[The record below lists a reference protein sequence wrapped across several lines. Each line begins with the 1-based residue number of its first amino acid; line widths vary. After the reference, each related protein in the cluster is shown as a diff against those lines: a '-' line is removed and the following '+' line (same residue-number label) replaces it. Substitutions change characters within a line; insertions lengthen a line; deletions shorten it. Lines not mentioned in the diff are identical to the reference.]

1 MKATRGCGLLEG
13 FLARKRAKMADKL
26 IPSHL
31 RKGRILDIGCGTYPF
46 FLFNTSFSEK
56 YGLDKAVQE
65 SDFNTF
71 QKDRIHLKRY
81 DVEQEGILP
90 FDNGYFDVVTML
102 AVFEHIEPKRVVSLL
117 KEIQRVLKPGGMF
130 IMTTPASWTDGLLR
144 LMAKLRLVSPVEIG
158 EHKDTY
164 TAQKIV
170 SMLEKAGFP
179 KELINYGYFEC
190 FINIWVIGVNS
201 TRNRTT

>member
-1 MKATRGCGLLEG
+1 MKASLKATRGYGLLEG

-26 IPSHL
+26 ISSEF

-65 SDFNTF
+65 SDFDTF
-71 QKDRIHLKRY
+71 QKDRIHLKQY
-81 DVEQEGILP
+81 DIEQEGILP
-90 FDNGYFDVVTML
+90 FDDGYFDVVTML

-130 IMTTPASWTDGLLR
+130 IMTTPTSWTDGLLR
-144 LMAKLRLVSPVEIG
+144 LMAKFRLVSPVEIE
-158 EHKDTY
+158 EHKDIY
-164 TAQKIV
+164 TPQKIA
-170 SMLEKAGFP
+170 SILESAGF
-179 KELINYGYFEC
+179 KREHTSTGYFEL
-190 FINIWVIGVNS
+190 FMNIWAISN
-201 TRNRTT
+201 NYQ

>member
-1 MKATRGCGLLEG
+1 MKATRGYGLLEG
-13 FLARKRAKMADKL
+13 FLARKRAEMANKL

-46 FLFNTSFSEK
+46 FLFNMSFSEK

-65 SDFNTF
+65 SDFDTF

-81 DVEQEGILP
+81 NVEQEGILP
-90 FDNGYFDVVTML
+90 FESGYFDVVTML

-144 LMAKLRLVSPVEIG
+144 LMAKLRLVSPVEIE

-164 TAQKIV
+164 TAQKIA
-170 SMLEKAGFP
+170 SILRSAGFT
-179 KELINYGYFEC
+179 EDNIRSGYFEL
-190 FINIWVIGVNS
+190 FMNIWAISN
-201 TRNRTT
+201 NYQ

>member
-13 FLARKRAKMADKL
+13 FLARKRAEMANKL
-26 IPSHL
+26 IPSEL
-31 RKGRILDIGCGTYPF
+31 RKGRILDIGCGIYPF

-65 SDFNTF
+65 GDFNTF

-90 FDNGYFDVVTML
+90 FDNEYFDVVTML
-102 AVFEHIEPKRVVSLL
+102 AVFEHIEPKRVVNLL

-130 IMTTPASWTDGLLR
+130 IMTTPASWTDKLLKF
-144 LMAKLRLVSPVEIG
+144 MAKLRLVSPVEIE

-164 TAQKIV
+164 TTQRIASI
-170 SMLEKAGFP
+170 LESAGF
-179 KELINYGYFEC
+179 KREHTSTGYFEL
-190 FINIWVIGVNS
+190 FMNIWAISN
-201 TRNRTT
+201 NYQ

>member
-1 MKATRGCGLLEG
+1 MKATRGHGLLEG

-26 IPSHL
+26 IPSGL

-71 QKDRIHLKRY
+71 QKDRIHLKHY
-81 DVEQEGILP
+81 NVEQEGILP

-144 LMAKLRLVSPVEIG
+144 LMAKFRLVSPVEIE

-164 TAQKIV
+164 TPQKIV
-170 SMLEKAGFP
+170 SILLAAGFT
-179 KELINYGYFEC
+179 EDNIRSGYFE
-190 FINIWVIGVNS
+190 FFMNIWTISN
-201 TRNRTT
+201 NYQ

>member
-1 MKATRGCGLLEG
+1 MKATRGYGLLEG
-13 FLARKRAKMADKL
+13 FLARKRAEMANKL

-71 QKDRIHLKRY
+71 QKDRIHLKHY
-81 DVEQEGILP
+81 NVEQEGIIP

-102 AVFEHIEPKRVVSLL
+102 AVFEHIEPRRLIDIL
-117 KEIQRVLKPGGMF
+117 KETHRVLKPGGMF

-144 LMAKLRLVSPVEIG
+144 LMAKLMLVSPVEIE

-164 TAQKIV
+164 TAQKIA
-170 SMLEKAGFP
+170 SILETGGFP
-179 KELINYGYFEC
+179 KELIRYGYFEC
-190 FINIWVIGVNS
+190 FMNIWVISCNYQ
-201 TRNRTT
+201 

>member
-1 MKATRGCGLLEG
+1 VSNVKVTRGYGLLEG
-13 FLARKRAKMADKL
+13 FLARKRAKMANKL
-26 IPSHL
+26 ISPRL

-65 SDFNTF
+65 SDFDTF

-81 DVEQEGILP
+81 DVEQEGIIP

-102 AVFEHIEPKRVVSLL
+102 AVFEHIEPEKLVGVVREVHRIL
-117 KEIQRVLKPGGMF
+117 KSGGVF
-130 IMTTPASWTDGLLR
+130 IITTPASWTDGLLR
-144 LMAKLRLVSPVEIG
+144 LMAKLRLVSPVEIE

-164 TAQKIV
+164 TAQKIA
-170 SMLEKAGFP
+170 SIFERAGFP

-190 FINIWVIGVNS
+190 FMNIWAISN
-201 TRNRTT
+201 NYQ